1 MTMVGHILTDQE
13 IQQQRTA
20 YMSDN
25 TAYMKW
31 ATEIETKRAL
41 IDESFFERNRL
52 GIIAIDKTLPM
63 GNFVEPRQKQLFS
76 LKRLNLVLEI
86 NAGLIDSAEQTVTSM
101 LGDIQMSRCDNGFFQ
116 KALFTQR
123 QELQQED
130 KTQVERKRG
139 ILSGILGGKKEQPP
153 QQGGPQ
159 Q

>member
-1 MTMVGHILTDQE
+1 MVSHILDERE

-31 ATEIETKRAL
+31 ATEIEPKRSL
-41 IDESFFERNRL
+41 IDDDFFTRNKL

-76 LKRLNLVLEI
+76 LKRLNLVLEL

-101 LGDIQMSRCDNGFFQ
+101 LGDVQMSRCDNGFFQ

-130 KTQVERKRG
+130 RTPVERKRG
-139 ILSGILGGKKEQPP
+139 LLAGILGGKKEQPP
-153 QQGGPQ
+153 QGGQ
-159 Q
+159 QQ